1 MVSAKLTSSLIIDQI
16 RNSKTSFDLSTS
28 EMIRLSQAGVPEE
41 VIAAMRKASNGSS
54 AKATGNTVKLADGEK
69 IRLVLAEDLSSA
81 TANIGDR
88 INFNVAEDL
97 KVGDSVVIGKGASAV
112 GSITEAKKKGMLG
125 RGGKL
130 NMQMEFV
137 KAVDDQNVRIRA
149 TVSREGDDKT
159 GKTVAVFVL
168 AGPFALLVKGKDIVV
183 HAGAEYPAYVDE
195 NKDIIASTNTDYNPA
210 GGQAPPV
217 AAPAVATD
225 SAAPPAAP
233 ASTDTP
239 PSPPAP
245 VTTDTAPSPPG
256 PVTISLGQTI
266 AEVEAINGKPDKI
279 IDLGAKKIYVY
290 KDLKITFTDGKV
302 SDVQ

>member
-1 MVSAKLTSSLIIDQI
+1 MKKPIVSSMLAALALPWVSFAQAPPQQSVLPEGTPI
-16 RNSKTSFDLSTS
+16 R
-28 EMIRLSQAGVPEE
+28 
-41 VIAAMRKASNGSS
+41 MRMNRTVSS
-54 AKATGNTVKLADGEK
+54 ADAQ
-69 IRLVLAEDLSSA
+69 
-81 TANIGDR
+81 
-88 INFNVAEDL
+88 
-97 KVGDSVVIGKGASAV
+97 VGDNVDFETLDDVNLGEMVVIPKGSMAMATV
-112 GSITEAKKKGMLG
+112 TEAVPKRRMA

-130 NMQMEFV
+130 GMNI
-137 KAVDDQNVRIRA
+137 DYVRLPSGGRLALRGVQQGKGGGHTGAMTGAIVA
-149 TVSREGDDKT
+149 TSI
-159 GKTVAVFVL
+159 VFFP
-168 AGPFALLVKGKDIVV
+168 AAPFFLFMHGKDMVIPKGHEVTV
-183 HAGAEYPAYVDE
+183 Y
-195 NKDIIASTNTDYNPA
+195 TNTDYDLA
-210 GGQAPPV
+210 GVQAPTPPV

-233 ASTDTP
+233 PTTDTI

-302 SDVQ
+302 SDVL